1 MANDKYDKLER
12 ALHQEFGRIGRT
24 ARELEEG
31 IDALWTQQF
40 LAELDD
46 QRKIVQQ
53 VQRTAARYGL
63 TRRYDHSNLGLRLR
77 VKTYLF

>member
-12 ALHQEFGRIGRT
+12 ALRQEFGRIGRA

-53 VQRTAARYGL
+53 VQRMAARYGP
-63 TRRYDHSNLGLRLR
+63 TRRYDDSNFDYRG
-77 VKTYLF
+77 V